1 LERWNPQGWIGL
13 GGLFFDTQHYTESAT
28 VMKEAI
34 KLHPNDFVINLIL
47 GLSLSQLGN
56 HTEAKDYLKTA
67 SEINPNDLTAL
78 SAYGYTLSQLK
89 EPDEAIRYLK
99 KALNINSN
107 DVNILGTLGMIYDS
121 VEKWDECD
129 STYEAALKIDSVN
142 ATVNN
147 NYAYSLSERGIRLDE
162 ALEMAKIAI
171 EKEPLNSSFLDTI
184 GLVYFKLED
193 YENAKLYLEK
203 AIEVAGERAVIMD
216 HLGDVLFKMGNKN
229 LAMEFWQKAY
239 DLDTSNILIKNKIE
253 KGEI

>member
-1 LERWNPQGWIGL
+1 
-13 GGLFFDTQHYTESAT
+13 
-28 VMKEAI
+28 
-34 KLHPNDFVINLIL
+34 
-47 GLSLSQLGN
+47 
-56 HTEAKDYLKTA
+56 
-67 SEINPNDLTAL
+67 
-78 SAYGYTLSQLK
+78 
-89 EPDEAIRYLK
+89 
-99 KALNINSN
+99 
-107 DVNILGTLGMIYDS
+107 MIYDS
-121 VEKWDECD
+121 VEKWNECD

-184 GLVYFKLED
+184 GWVYFKLED